1 MSALIAYRNLVDLP
15 GVTLSPYG
23 TTTVAT
29 GYPLDN
35 LQTRQLART
44 TRLSSF
50 GGDPV
55 IEIDLGASYLV
66 DVVALL
72 GINATAAG
80 ANDLT
85 IEWSAN
91 GSTWNSATAPTPA
104 DAGAPDLP
112 RNVIVRTRATG
123 GLTKITTRYLRITLR
138 WTTAGPYCE
147 IGRLYIADAIDFP
160 MGCDSEWVLGCR
172 DYGELDRSA
181 GLQYYADRRARGRVL
196 SLGFTGIPTKTA
208 YGFADD
214 ASSAS
219 NVPSIDDFIN
229 FAGTTGDIIVAPR
242 ADSPLWMR
250 RVGIYGHLESPAELR
265 HTAGPY
271 HSLSMSVFEER

>member
-15 GVTLSPYG
+15 GVTLSPSG
-23 TTTVAT
+23 TTTVNA

-50 GGDPV
+50 GGYPG

-123 GLTKITTRYLRITLR
+123 GLTKITTRYLRIALR
-138 WTTAGPYCE
+138 WTTADLYCE
-147 IGRLYIADAIDFP
+147 IGRLYIADAIDVP
-160 MGCDSEWVLGCR
+160 EGCDADWELASR

-181 GLQYYADRRARGRVL
+181 GLQYYADRRTRGRVL
-196 SLGFTGIPTKTA
+196 NMNLGAVPTNIA
-208 YGFADD
+208 YGFADG
-214 ASSAS
+214 ASTAG
-219 NVPSIDDFIN
+219 NVPSLDDFMN
-229 FAGTTGDIIVAPR
+229 YSGNTGDVIVIPR
-242 ADSPLWMR
+242 SSSPLWIR
-250 RVGIYGHLESPAELR
+250 RTGIYGHVEGEARLR
-265 HTAGPY
+265 HAAGPY
-271 HSLSMSVFEER
+271 YAMSLTVAEER